1 MPEIKEPVSVN
12 GFFTSYPSENG
23 NGSFRQSFT
32 IKSGLGVESGE
43 RFSELSGREMV
54 LFSERIFDPYRDIE
68 LVLKIMK
75 SRKRLNPGEQTS
87 EKIHATL
94 VDVRGVGAARMSLH
108 GKIEEYRHRINNYIE
123 EHFGEDSGALIAS
136 ITTGERTGMKPEV
149 KEAFNATGL
158 AHILSISGTHFGLFS
173 VLLFG
178 MFRFLMKM
186 LPYGVLQRITL
197 YLTPAQAAAMLCLPF
212 MLAYLGLSGA
222 SIPAVRSFLMIT
234 LFLVGLIIGRKGFWL
249 NSLLFAAFVL
259 VIWEP
264 EVLMDL
270 SFQLSFLAV
279 MCIGGSLHSRKEENG
294 EEEKRFTYFR
304 NAFLMTLAVSIGTA
318 PLVAYYFHYF
328 SMISPISNLLI
339 APLIGFILIPLSV
352 VSCFVFLATGHFIFA
367 PLVSGLSDLSILLV
381 KLLSEI
387 PYADVKVPA
396 FPPVLILFFYSGLL
410 FYFLFQRRRYLLL
423 IPFIP
428 MIMYVFL
435 SAGEK
440 DALSVTFLD
449 VGQGDASVIELPDGK
464 TMMIDTGK
472 TGREAASFLQYRG
485 KEVVDIL
492 ALSHIHPDH
501 TGGLES
507 ITKKFEV
514 REIWTNSRMI
524 LPDALNQV
532 KGHSLN
538 RGDLVDGEG
547 YHIYVLHP
555 YKEFYTTESSEYVEA
570 NNDSLVLKIEGDTVS
585 FLFTGDIEKEAE
597 EDILYLGKWIMSDV
611 MKVPHHGGKTSAD
624 GNFFRAVSPDIAVIS
639 SGRDN
644 PFGHPHQET
653 TKELRDTD
661 IFRTDLDGAIHV
673 KESGKGLEVR
683 TYREFQFKKARS
695 FTDELHNV
703 RRLFKTW

>member
-1 MPEIKEPVSVN
+1 
-12 GFFTSYPSENG
+12 
-23 NGSFRQSFT
+23 
-32 IKSGLGVESGE
+32 
-43 RFSELSGREMV
+43 
-54 LFSERIFDPYRDIE
+54 
-68 LVLKIMK
+68 
-75 SRKRLNPGEQTS
+75 
-87 EKIHATL
+87 
-94 VDVRGVGAARMSLH
+94 
-108 GKIEEYRHRINNYIE
+108 
-123 EHFGEDSGALIAS
+123 
-136 ITTGERTGMKPEV
+136 
-149 KEAFNATGL
+149 
-158 AHILSISGTHFGLFS
+158 
-173 VLLFG
+173 
-178 MFRFLMKM
+178 
-186 LPYGVLQRITL
+186 
-197 YLTPAQAAAMLCLPF
+197 
-212 MLAYLGLSGA
+212 
-222 SIPAVRSFLMIT
+222 
-234 LFLVGLIIGRKGFWL
+234 
-249 NSLLFAAFVL
+249 
-259 VIWEP
+259 
-264 EVLMDL
+264 
-270 SFQLSFLAV
+270 
-279 MCIGGSLHSRKEENG
+279 
-294 EEEKRFTYFR
+294 
-304 NAFLMTLAVSIGTA
+304 
-318 PLVAYYFHYF
+318 
-328 SMISPISNLLI
+328 
-339 APLIGFILIPLSV
+339 
-352 VSCFVFLATGHFIFA
+352 
-367 PLVSGLSDLSILLV
+367 
-381 KLLSEI
+381 
-387 PYADVKVPA
+387 
-396 FPPVLILFFYSGLL
+396 
-410 FYFLFQRRRYLLL
+410 
-423 IPFIP
+423 

-440 DALSVTFLD
+440 DVLSVTFLD

-597 EDILYLGKWIMSDV
+597 EDILYLGKWIISDV